1 MKFLIWFA
9 CVFVCALIRVF
20 LEYAGIILGAIPTGL
35 LVGLTVWIAQWLCKR
50 WDLHRAAKEQS
61 RSESAVEES
70 TEGITVEH
78 TTMPAPK
85 KQRYCKFCGGAIDIE
100 TKKCEKCGK
109 QYFRF
114 RVTKKGILVTAQ
126 CLLVL
131 GLIASIIFQYVQYVQ
146 YKSNIEE
153 QKAEIS
159 ALTEKVKDLDLQLFQ
174 KNSEIKRMEQIF
186 SNERSRLEFYDKY
199 VVFVPLG
206 ESKYMDED
214 EYHKQ
219 DCSHFRTHRFF
230 SEAGD
235 FSALDVDLA
244 EYLGYKPC
252 PDCCN

>member
-1 MKFLIWFA
+1 MKFLIWFV
-9 CVFVCALIRVF
+9 CFFVCALVQVIIKN
-20 LEYAGIILGAIPTGL
+20 AGFILGGIPTAL
-35 LVGLTVWIAQWLCKR
+35 LVGLAYWAARSLCKL
-50 WDLHRAAKEQS
+50 WDRHRAAKKEQIAAAAANA
-61 RSESAVEES
+61 EPVDGVAVEHIAM
-70 TEGITVEH
+70 T
-78 TTMPAPK
+78 APK

-114 RVTKKGILVTAQ
+114 RITKKGVLATCQ
-126 CLLVL
+126 CLMVL
-131 GLIASIIFQYVQYVQ
+131 ALISVIILQYVQYN
-146 YKSNIEE
+146 SNIAKH
-153 QKAEIS
+153 KAEIT
-159 ALTEKVKDLDLQLFQ
+159 ALTEKAEDLDLELFR

-186 SNERSRLEFYDKY
+186 YNERSRLEFYDKY

-219 DCSHFRTHRFF
+219 DCLDFAAHRLLGGP
-230 SEAGD
+230 GD

-244 EYLGYKPC
+244 EYMGYKPC